1 MPEVQ
6 FSELKIYV
14 FMVLMVISGSINTI
28 ANKFQQNLES
38 LESLYSHPW
47 FITTCMF
54 IGESTCLIWYS
65 ILLYRRNKIH
75 EEDGKLISLEDEK
88 PEISIFLLAIPALC
102 DFMASTL
109 MCLGLTMM
117 ASSVYQMLRG
127 SVIIFTAMASIFFL
141 KRKLYRH
148 NFLGIGLIVLGLL
161 LVGAGAF
168 WELGNGKGAQNEPLG
183 FLLVIIAQLFSA
195 AMFISEEKLLKTY
208 KCHPLKLVGFEG
220 MWGTIIYSI
229 LMIIFKFSP
238 CPFEDP
244 KFRDKVCVNNG
255 EEWLI
260 EDIVFA
266 FRQLGNN
273 GLLLFFAILYTLS
286 ISLFNFIGIN
296 ITKQVSAAAR
306 AVVDTIRTVI
316 VWLFFLTLPFVPEST
331 KEKFSWLQLFGFIVL
346 LSGTLIFNEV
356 LVLPWLGFNLYTKKA
371 LKEREELEK
380 KNGQVDNTM
389 ITVKTNQK

>member
-1 MPEVQ
+1 MAEVQ
-6 FSELKIYV
+6 FSQFKIYV
-14 FMVLMVISGSINTI
+14 FMILMVISGSINTI

-38 LESLYSHPW
+38 LGSFYSHPW

-54 IGESTCLIWYS
+54 IGETTCLIWYS
-65 ILLYRRNKIH
+65 LLLYRQKKVH
-75 EEDGKLISLEDEK
+75 EDDERLVSTDDEK

-102 DFMASTL
+102 DFLASTL

-127 SVIIFTAMASIFFL
+127 SVIIFTAVASIFFL
-141 KRKLYRH
+141 KRILYRH
-148 NFLGIGLIVLGLL
+148 NFLGIGLIVGGLL

-168 WELGNGKGAQNEPLG
+168 WELGNGKGAKNEPLG
-183 FLLVIIAQLFSA
+183 FILVIIAQLFSA
-195 AMFISEEKLLKTY
+195 AMFICEEKLLKSY

-229 LMIIFKFSP
+229 LMIIFKFSS
-238 CPFEDP
+238 CPFDDP
-244 KFRDKVCVNNG
+244 KLRDKVCVFNG
-255 EEWLI
+255 QEWLI
-260 EDIVFA
+260 EDVVFA

-286 ISLFNFIGIN
+286 ISLFNYIGIN

-316 VWLFFLTLPFVPEST
+316 VWLFFLTLPFVPEPS
-331 KEKFSWLQLFGFIVL
+331 KEKFSWLQLSGFLVL
-346 LSGTLIFNEV
+346 LTGTLIYNEV
-356 LVLPWLGFNLYTKKA
+356 FVLRCGGFNLYTKKA
-371 LKEREELEK
+371 LKYKEEAEK
-380 KNGQVDNTM
+380 KVKIDNTM
-389 ITVKTNQK
+389 VTVKNSDN